1 MKEERDKQMEIA
13 GYFIEEEKKCPA
25 CGSKKISILETFQ
38 VWHERKLDGV
48 KIYDKDYNKTPFGRV
63 FHSYRC
69 RKCGWES
76 INFDE

>member
-1 MKEERDKQMEIA
+1 MKDEDLKIQGFDIEID
-13 GYFIEEEKKCPA
+13 EKCPK

-38 VWHERKLDGV
+38 VWQERKMFGKKV
-48 KIYDKDYNKTPFGRV
+48 YDKNYNRTPYSRV
-63 FHSYRC
+63 FHSYKC

>member
-1 MKEERDKQMEIA
+1 MEIK
-13 GYFIEEEKKCPA
+13 GYYIEETGKCPK

-38 VWHERKLDGV
+38 VWHERKMNGA

-63 FHSYRC
+63 FHSYKC